1 MRLYKDQ
8 EDGAPLA
15 PAFTH
20 YQGFDQ
26 LGPSEPIHRAWE
38 DQTSYDPHTPEENWG
53 QGNFS
58 NYVPQEYKDLAYI
71 QRGRMSFSTRG
82 VHDAAPTPPPY
93 SYHASR
99 GYPGYQ
105 PEQHLPHPQPQPY
118 HQLDFQNFDTRLTH
132 LETGQQGIIN
142 TLHQHTQW

>member
-1 MRLYKDQ
+1 MRNTVPRYTGK
-8 EDGAPLA
+8 DGAPPA

-26 LGPSEPIHRAWE
+26 PGLSEPRHRAWK
-38 DQTSYDPHTPEENWG
+38 DQTSYDSPTPEENWG

-58 NYVPQEYKDLAYI
+58 NYVPQEYEDSAYI
-71 QRGRMSFSTRG
+71 QRRRMSFSARG

-93 SYHASR
+93 SYHASH

-105 PEQHLPHPQPQPY
+105 PEQHPPHPQPQPY
-118 HQLDFQNFDTRLTH
+118 RQPDF
-132 LETGQQGIIN
+132 
-142 TLHQHTQW
+142 